1 MTKRGDDDHEQPR
14 PQAAVTLPAGGLLG
28 FGGSATARQT
38 SAGSGQAPFCG
49 REAELRLVEQT
60 WAEVRQGT
68 NGPRVVVLVADQGL
82 GKTRLVQ
89 ELYERL
95 AREASAQATEEG
107 EASYWPMRLGQ
118 EGDNLAINPPPLACN
133 QLAPLPFLWWGVR
146 LADPGGYNQ
155 VATGAL
161 PGHVEAYLVPQLEP
175 LAREQRRRQTRTQLL
190 RLGGSVAADMALD
203 LAISAVPL
211 IGLVKKAAEVGAEL
225 RGLAVGYRRDSAGFD
240 AEAFGAQRRA
250 SLVDQ
255 VVADLGR
262 LFGGPAGRRVPGVLV
277 IDDGQFSG
285 ADASV
290 VALVR
295 ELIGAMSEG
304 RWPLLIVVTHWEREW
319 VEAERRAEAQHS
331 ATSQD
336 TVADVVLRHG
346 RTDLGGLQVVRLKP
360 VSDLTEALIAGLP
373 GLTIEQQDA
382 LLARV
387 GGNPRLL
394 DELLRYARSGRGRA
408 AFEGRN
414 PEARLTASGLQDLAN
429 RSMRLE
435 ELVGERMAATPEAV
449 QLSLAM
455 ASLQGSDF
463 VGELVAL
470 TAAELTGD
478 HSGGIAAAVSEGLG
492 LADESYGYVTATS
505 GALSAF
511 RQRMYLGAAR
521 ELLVGLVDPEV
532 ARAASAAAV
541 RRVLTNPELLKA
553 WPEQLA
559 LMGHAADL
567 FEDADATTDLR
578 FAAAAL
584 HQLMRAMR
592 GSGDLLAAAA
602 NARRLA
608 DVLVRL
614 PDELLDGDLA
624 WPLDAEE
631 VLASV
636 GSAED
641 IGARSE
647 LLQRLVA
654 LTDDAMVDDVNLW
667 SVGLHASVML
677 QVQAF
682 HTELG
687 EVERAD
693 HALTVAVA
701 TMERLPVEEY
711 DLDTVVT
718 ARAVYDRL
726 GDRHFEG
733 QELLAAQAAF
743 EHAMHLAQVVSDMRD
758 GSLGARWALAV
769 AKRKVGKC
777 AFLAGDA
784 EAATVNL
791 SAAAD
796 ELRDLWALTQDP
808 SAAVSLAATLDDLA
822 ETHVATNDHYA
833 AAELLLESHALVFE
847 LHRAAPAAFDTR
859 SNLADSSVKLARVYL
874 NAGAHEEALAYAT
887 EAVDLRRANTQQSPS
902 RRARADLGYACT
914 LAALSCS
921 KLGRLQE
928 AGRYSKE
935 AVELQLSFADAYP
948 ASTAAWLLLNAL
960 AVRIPVVW
968 DLEGESAARALFWHV
983 DETTAALEPEQYANV
998 ESVLLK
1004 LAAVRAALGAAR
1016 GEAN

>member
-1 MTKRGDDDHEQPR
+1 MSKRGDDDHAPPG
-14 PQAAVTLPAGGLLG
+14 PQAPVTLPAGGLLG
-28 FGGSATARQT
+28 LGGSATAGLT
-38 SAGSGQAPFCG
+38 PAGAGHAPFCG
-49 REAELRLVEQT
+49 REAELRLVERT
-60 WAEVRQGT
+60 WAEVRQGV

-95 AREASAQATEEG
+95 AREASAEAAAAG
-107 EASYWPMRLGQ
+107 EARYWPMQLGQ
-118 EGDNLAINPPPLACN
+118 EGDNLAVNPPPLACS

-203 LAISAVPL
+203 LATSAVPL
-211 IGLVKKAAEVGAEL
+211 LGLVKKAAEVGAEL
-225 RGLAVGYRRDSAGFD
+225 RGLAVGYRRDAAPFD
-240 AEAFGAQRRA
+240 AEASLAQRRA

-255 VVADLGR
+255 VIADLGL

-290 VALVR
+290 VAFVR
-295 ELIGAMSEG
+295 ELIRVMMEG
-304 RWPLLIVVTHWEREW
+304 RWPLLVVVTHWEREW

-331 ATSQD
+331 ATSLE
-336 TVADVVLRHG
+336 TVADVLLRQG

-360 VSDLTEALIAGLP
+360 IADLAEALTSGLP
-373 GLTIEQQDA
+373 GLTLEQQDV
-382 LLARV
+382 LLTRV

-394 DELLRYARSGRGRA
+394 DELLRYARSSRGRA
-408 AFEGRN
+408 LFEGRDAN
-414 PEARLTASGLQDLAN
+414 APLTVTGLQDLAS
-429 RSMRLE
+429 RSTRLE
-435 ELVGERMAATPEAV
+435 ELVGERMASTSEAV
-449 QLSLAM
+449 QLSLAI

-478 HSGGIAAAVSEGLG
+478 HGGGTAAAVSEGLG
-492 LADESYGYVTATS
+492 LADEPHGYITATS
-505 GALSAF
+505 GAMSAF

-521 ELLVGLVDPEV
+521 ELLVGLVDPEL
-532 ARAASAAAV
+532 ARSASAAAV
-541 RRVLTNPELLKA
+541 RRVMTSPELLSA

-567 FEDADATTDLR
+567 FEDAADTADLR

-592 GSGDLLAAAA
+592 GGGDLLAAAA

-608 DVLVRL
+608 NVLVRL
-614 PDELLDGDLA
+614 PDALLDGDLT

-654 LTDDAMVDDVNLW
+654 LTDDAMADDVNPW
-667 SVGLHASVML
+667 TVGLHASVML

-682 HTELG
+682 HTDLG

-693 HALTVAVA
+693 HALQVAVA
-701 TMERLPVEEY
+701 TLERLPVEEY
-711 DLDTVVT
+711 DVDTVAT

-733 QELLAAQAAF
+733 QELQAARAAF
-743 EHAMHLAQVVSDMRD
+743 GHAMHLAQVASDMQD
-758 GSLGARWALAV
+758 GAPAARWALAV
-769 AKRKVGKC
+769 AKRKLGKC
-777 AFLAGDA
+777 ASEAGDA

-796 ELRDLWALTQDP
+796 ELRDLWTQTEDP

-822 ETHVATNDHYA
+822 ATHVATNDHYA
-833 AAELLLESHALVFE
+833 AAELLLESHAIVFE
-847 LHRAAPAAFDTR
+847 LHRAAPAAFETR
-859 SNLADSSVKLARVYL
+859 SNLADSSTRLARVYL
-874 NAGAHEEALAYAT
+874 NAGAHEEAFAYAT

-914 LAALSCS
+914 LAAHSCS
-921 KLGRLQE
+921 ELGRLQE
-928 AGRYSKE
+928 AGRHSRE
-935 AVELQLSFADAYP
+935 ALELQLSFADAYP
-948 ASTAAWLLLNAL
+948 ATTAAWLLLNAL

-968 DLEGESAARALFWHV
+968 SLEGESAARALLWHV
-983 DETTAALEPEQYANV
+983 DETAAALEPEQYAYV
-998 ESVLLK
+998 EPVLLK
-1004 LAAVRAALGAAR
+1004 IAALRAALGAAR